1 MYRIIIA
8 DDEDEVREG
17 IKLKTE
23 WAACGFELVGDFDN
37 GREVFE
43 SMETLQPDVI
53 ITDISMPF
61 MDGLQLADH
70 IAQQYRDVKIVFV
83 TGFEDFKYA
92 KQAIKLNVKD
102 YLLKPINAQEFMNL
116 LLNIKQELD
125 EERKKKE
132 DLNDL
137 RIQLNQSFP
146 LFRERFLDIMI
157 TTRMPRVEIER
168 KFRYFHLSLSG
179 PSYIVLVADIDEFM
193 LDSLEDPDT
202 ETELLRFA
210 AFNILKEVFEDHNG
224 GIVFRTRENKI
235 IMLYSGGAEEI
246 QTLSHSLAE
255 KAKYNIEK
263 YFKIKLSCGIG
274 RVVSEI
280 EGLAKSYL
288 EALSALDY
296 RFLVGRNKIV
306 SINDL
311 EYGKSS
317 DSISYNEWEKKLLSA
332 MKTGNSVIASE
343 TILEWMEDLKS
354 SMYSIEKCYGL
365 IHKFLIALMHL
376 VEATGFDHSEVF
388 QTDPFSQIIVLKTID
403 DVEVYLIKT
412 CKAIITYLSEKRT
425 DVTKSQMLLAE
436 AYILDHYGE
445 EVCSINQVCNHIY
458 MSISYF
464 SAQFKQH
471 TGKTFVEYLTRI
483 RLEKAKELLHIT
495 QLRTYDIAS
504 RVGYEDPQYF
514 SVIFKKNTG
523 MTPKEYRAL
532 KKGSH
537 SV

>member
-1 MYRIIIA
+1 MYKIIIA

-17 IKLKTE
+17 IKLKTD

-37 GREVFE
+37 GREVFD

-53 ITDISMPF
+53 ITDICMPF
-61 MDGLQLADH
+61 MDGLQLADS
-70 IAQQYRDVKIVFV
+70 IAQQHRDVKIVFV
-83 TGFEDFKYA
+83 TGFEDFEYA

-102 YLLKPINAQEFMNL
+102 YLLKPINAHEFMNL
-116 LLNIKQELD
+116 LITIKQELD

-157 TTRMPRVEIER
+157 TTRMPKAEIER
-168 KFRYFHLSLSG
+168 KFRYFRLSLFG
-179 PSYIVLVADIDEFM
+179 PFYIVLVADIDEFM
-193 LDSLEDPDT
+193 LDSHGDPDT
-202 ETELLRFA
+202 ESELLRFA
-210 AFNILKEVFEDHNG
+210 AFNIVKEVFEDQNG

-235 IMLYSGGAEEI
+235 VMLYSGVVEEI
-246 QTLSHSLAE
+246 QTLGQSLAE

-263 YFKIKLSCGIG
+263 YFKIKMSIGIG
-274 RVVSEI
+274 RLVSDM
-280 EGLAKSYL
+280 EGLAKSYQ

-332 MKTGNSVIASE
+332 LKTGNSIIASE
-343 TILEWMEDLKS
+343 TIFEWMEDLKTS
-354 SMYSIEKCYGL
+354 RYSIEKCYGL
-365 IHKFLIALMHL
+365 IHKFLISLMHL
-376 VEATGFDHSEVF
+376 VETIGFDHSEVF
-388 QTDPFSQIIVLKTID
+388 KTDPFTQIMALKTLD
-403 DVEVYLIKT
+403 DVQLYLIKT
-412 CKAIITYLSEKRT
+412 CKQIITYLSEKRT
-425 DVTKSQMLLAE
+425 DVTKLQMLQAE
-436 AYILDHYGE
+436 AYILEHYGE
-445 EVCSINQVCNHIY
+445 ENCSINQVCSHIY

-495 QLRTYDIAS
+495 QLKTYDIAA

-514 SVIFKKNTG
+514 SVIFKKSTG
-523 MTPKEYRAL
+523 MTPKEYRTL
-532 KKGSH
+532 KKGSL
-537 SV
+537 SP

>member
-17 IKLKTE
+17 IKLKTD

-37 GREVFE
+37 GREIFE
-43 SMETLQPDVI
+43 AMETLQPDVI
-53 ITDISMPF
+53 ITDICMPF

-83 TGFEDFKYA
+83 TGFEDFEYA

-116 LLNIKQELD
+116 LLNIKEELD

-157 TTRMPRVEIER
+157 TTRMSRVEIER

-179 PSYIVLVADIDEFM
+179 PSYIVLVADIDEFI
-193 LDSLEDPDT
+193 LDSLEDADT
-202 ETELLRFA
+202 ESELLRFA
-210 AFNILKEVFEDHNG
+210 SFNIFKEIFEDQNG

-235 IMLYSGGAEEI
+235 VMLLSGNTEEI
-246 QTLSHSLAE
+246 LTLSQSLTE

-274 RVVSEI
+274 RVVFDI
-280 EGLAKSYL
+280 EGLAKSYQ

-311 EYGKSS
+311 EFGKSS
-317 DSISYNEWEKKLLSA
+317 DSNSYNEWEKKLLSA
-332 MKTGNSVIASE
+332 MKTGNSVIVSE

-365 IHKFLIALMHL
+365 IHKFLISLMNL
-376 VEATGFDHSEVF
+376 VETTGFNHSEIF
-388 QTDPFSQIIVLKTID
+388 PTDPFSQIIGLKTLD
-403 DVEVYLIKT
+403 DVQAYLINT

-436 AYILDHYGE
+436 AYVLDHFGE
-445 EVCSINQVCNHIY
+445 EECSINQVCSHIY

-471 TGKTFVEYLTRI
+471 TGKTFVEYLTRV
-483 RLEKAKELLHIT
+483 RLEKAKELLQIT
-495 QLRTYDIAS
+495 QLKTYDIAS

-514 SVIFKKNTG
+514 SVIFKRNTG
-523 MTPKEYRAL
+523 ITPKEYRAL